1 MLSRLLWSSNTLYA
15 YLMPGNYFVK
25 IMTHM
30 LANVEGMSQEKT
42 EISLWAIKSVKEI
55 KYGSSLPLSLT
66 FQPAT

>member
-1 MLSRLLWSSNTLYA
+1 
-15 YLMPGNYFVK
+15 MPGNYFVK
-25 IMTHM
+25 IMTHI
-30 LANVEGMSQEKT
+30 LANVDGMSQEKT